1 MVSPK
6 EESSQNTSTAQ
17 FSLNCARSVLVWLL
31 HPVIDLRQYL
41 RKAVVQAAELK
52 PQASLLSLLIWVCLT
67 FSHLS
72 CQHGNLT
79 ECENKVKS
87 FGERGTEKHAAV
99 ETVLVRY
106 QWG

>member
-31 HPVIDLRQYL
+31 HPMIDLRQYL

-52 PQASLLSLLIWVCLT
+52 PQASLLSLHSCVLFSSPLPKTLNLILT
-67 FSHLS
+67 LCEVSMLARKVRK
-72 CQHGNLT
+72 CQAYPD
-79 ECENKVKS
+79 E
-87 FGERGTEKHAAV
+87 
-99 ETVLVRY
+99 ET
-106 QWG
+106 